1 MPSSRYDVANPRID
15 QIGPSRR
22 LEPDAPLVA
31 AYLGGRPV
39 VLARPEQRDQAYPD
53 QETLPIS
60 VSRLRRAIDIEA
72 DRATGPFTPSLVD
85 DFPLTHLPMV
95 YELSGDETCTPCI
108 DVVRQELRLA
118 IGITLGI
125 GAVGALAGAALSPS
139 GDRGADAIK
148 YGAAGSA
155 LALLFVGALAE
166 GWFPVA

>member
-15 QIGPSRR
+15 QIGPMRR

-39 VLARPEQRDQAYPD
+39 VLARPEQRGQAYPD

-85 DFPLTHLPMV
+85 DFPLSHMPMV
-95 YELSGDETCTPCI
+95 YELAGDNEPTAGRLGR
-108 DVVRQELRLA
+108 DVA
-118 IGITLGI
+118 ATLGA
-125 GAVGALAGAALSPS
+125 GVAFAALGAALSEP
-139 GDRGADAIK
+139 GDRGR
-148 YGAAGSA
+148 GAAMFGFAAVGTLSLAVAVLAWRGS
-155 LALLFVGALAE
+155 
-166 GWFPVA
+166 P